1 MKQSVSVITLPVET
15 IDRAKRFYCD
25 VLGWSPVFENEEIV
39 FFQFNGF
46 VVGLFLKSSFEKDLN
61 GASKTGTGSFALGHN
76 VGSPAEVDA
85 LVAQAISG
93 GATLLRAPA
102 ALPWGGYSGYFS
114 CPDGHAWEIA
124 HNPAWPISEEGYVT
138 FGV

>member
-15 IDRAKRFYCD
+15 IGRAKRFYCD
-25 VLGWSPVFENEEIV
+25 TLGWKPVFENDDIV

-46 VVGLFLKSSFEKDLN
+46 VLGLFLKSSFEKDMN
-61 GASKTGTGSFALGHN
+61 RPSKTGTGSFALGHN

-85 LVAQAISG
+85 MVEKALAG
-93 GATLLRAPA
+93 GASLLRAPA
-102 ALPWGGYSGYFS
+102 PLPWGGYSGYVA
-114 CPDGHAWEIA
+114 CPDGHAWEFA

-138 FGV
+138 FGA